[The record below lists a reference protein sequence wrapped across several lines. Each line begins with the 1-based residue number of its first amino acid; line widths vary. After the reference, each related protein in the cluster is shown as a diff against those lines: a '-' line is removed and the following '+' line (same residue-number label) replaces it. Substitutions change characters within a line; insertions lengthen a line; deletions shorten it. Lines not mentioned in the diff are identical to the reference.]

1 MKRTLFALALTLALP
16 ALAGNAQLF
25 TRYEAVRQGFLKT
38 SVKDVQAN
46 AKALAADARKAKQE
60 ELAKQADAVAKS
72 GDIDKA
78 RVAFATLSDSMIE
91 LQAKTEGA
99 RPAVYSCPMVRK
111 SWLQPKGQ
119 VGNPYDSAM
128 AMCGALKRE

>member
-1 MKRTLFALALTLALP
+1 MKRTLFALVLAAALP
-16 ALAGNAQLF
+16 ALANNAQLF
-25 TRYEAVRQGFLKT
+25 TRYEGVRQGFLKT
-38 SVKDVQAN
+38 SLKDVRAG

-60 ELAKQADAVAKS
+60 QVAKEAEAVAKS
-72 GDIDKA
+72 ADLDKA
-78 RVAFATLSDSMIE
+78 RVAFATLSETMIA

-119 VGNPYDSAM
+119 VGNPYDSSM
-128 AMCGALKRE
+128 VLCGSLKSE